1 MLPIDALLSA
11 VRRRLNARRSLRI
24 VIWSL
29 MAGAAGLILVSAV
42 YFWQGYAVP
51 RFWYPVAGGLTLA
64 GAITVMVRRRATL
77 DEASH
82 AADEWFSLKNAVVS
96 HRQFAREAKSGG
108 FYDLQRTITQ
118 EAVKG
123 LNTRKIPLGWP
134 RRLGPVCAL
143 LVIGASLTAF
153 KTTSPA
159 VLAREAQ
166 ENLTSERSET
176 LRKQL
181 EEMINDLEKSTDDP
195 DEKQLLNPDEL
206 KKWVAELKSTKDVNE
221 AMRQMAELERKLD
234 KAAKALAQKREE
246 QVLKQAAGELEKE
259 EDPAARELAKKL
271 KNEEFKEAAR
281 DLESM
286 KPQDAE
292 GKKISEKRKEL
303 AKLKAAAK
311 RMAAAARSQSSK
323 SKNANGQQG
332 RQNQVS
338 ASNEQKSLEDQL
350 NELEQAAEDYDESLK
365 DAEDMEKDG
374 KIDESKLGECE
385 NCKNGLG
392 DKLGKLGSR
401 LKQLGAKKS
410 AARKLQGI
418 ARNAGKGQG
427 FLAGMGQSPFA
438 GMGGKK
444 PGDGTI
450 ESRREGSGE
459 LSDNGQ
465 LTQIKGIKGNGPSL
479 TKIEA
484 ADDGTGVSHRRG
496 EVRERAFRK
505 QFESFVTREDVP
517 EDMKLGVKQYFESI
531 HDGEP
536 AAAPADG
543 EGK

>member
-29 MAGAAGLILVSAV
+29 LAGAVGLLLVASV

-51 RFWYPVAGGLTLA
+51 RLWYPVIGGIVLI
-64 GAITVMVRRRATL
+64 GAVTAMIRRRATL

-82 AADEWFSLKNAVVS
+82 AADEWFALKNAVVT
-96 HRQFAREAKSGG
+96 HRQFSGEAKSGG
-108 FYDLQRTITQ
+108 FYDLQKASTQ
-118 EAVKG
+118 DAVKG
-123 LNTRKIPLGWP
+123 LSTRKIPLGWP
-134 RRLGPVCAL
+134 RRLGPVCAF
-143 LVIGASLTAF
+143 LVIGASVTAF

-166 ENLTSERSET
+166 ENLTAERTET

-234 KAAKALAQKREE
+234 KAAKSLAQKREE
-246 QVLKQAAGELEKE
+246 QVLKQAAEELEKE

-271 KNEEFKEAAR
+271 KNEEFKEAAK
-281 DLESM
+281 DLEAM

-292 GKKISEKRKEL
+292 GKKASEKRKEL
-303 AKLKAAAK
+303 ARLKASAK
-311 RMAAAARSQSSK
+311 RMAAAARSQLSK
-323 SKNANGQQG
+323 SKNANAQGQQS
-332 RQNQVS
+332 QVS
-338 ASNEQKSLEDQL
+338 TSNEQKSLEDQL

-401 LKQLGAKKS
+401 LKQLGAKKG

-427 FLAGMGQSPFA
+427 FLAGQSPFA
-438 GMGGKK
+438 GVGGKK

-450 ESRREGSGE
+450 ESRREGSEE

-465 LTQIKGIKGNGPSL
+465 LTQIKGIKGSGPSL

-484 ADDGTGVSHRRG
+484 ADDGTGVSHRKG

-517 EDMKLGVKQYFESI
+517 EDMKQGVKQYFESI
-531 HDGEP
+531 HESEP
-536 AAAPADG
+536 TTEAAPAAGG
-543 EGK
+543 EK